1 MTVIKDL
8 VVMMLFTNLLSQT
21 VIFMMTAVTAHVNLQ
36 VKTSINSDVALV
48 SIIDTLNSGGF
59 THIN

>member
-21 VIFMMTAVTAHVNLQ
+21 VMFMMTAVTAHANLQ
-36 VKTSINSDVALV
+36 VKTSINSDAALV
-48 SIIDTLNSGGF
+48 RIDTLNSGGF
-59 THIN
+59 THTY